1 MIGKLLDYFWGWL
14 DGNIPAKD
22 AHLMDDVIDTSP
34 MQYRTNR
41 RPGDHK
47 DLRDV
52 IVFKGPSGVYQV
64 SQEES
69 APLGEHHPFWVVDKI
84 VEKMEIA
91 YNDGESHHKTIH
103 PRSGTD
109 RNVGGSFRKE
119 QVAMDSARKW
129 AGVPELVEH
138 PVPNRRAAIAHTKA
152 QA

>member
-1 MIGKLLDYFWGWL
+1 MITLRDVAEKLKRAYK
-14 DGNIPAKD
+14 KD
-22 AHLMDDVIDTSP
+22 VWREEKP
-34 MQYRTNR
+34 PVG
-41 RPGDHK
+41 RPGDHE

-52 IVFKGPSGVYQV
+52 TVFKGPSGVYQV